1 VANELILRLGADS
14 SALSSGLRKSEVAIN
29 SFSGKTRATFTRL
42 STSIRGVADKA
53 ITPLTGIML
62 GGGLGVAVSAVG
74 DLSQSL
80 MYYGMSAKKSDKDT
94 AALRKSLHQMAMDT
108 GVDADQILAG
118 MSKIGEITGDF
129 GLGEKMGLNL
139 AKASKASQASI
150 EDLATVASSMN
161 VSFGWGAEQIQQAF
175 NSLIVQG
182 DAGSYTLKGFA
193 TEGKA
198 LLAAASSFGIKST
211 DQFASFGAYLQVM
224 NTSIKSE
231 AELTTSVS
239 ALFSELIGKQKEL
252 KKIGIKVFDAD
263 GSIKNFDVIMRELM
277 AATDGNIKKI
287 SPMFGESAR
296 KALIPI
302 MGEYKKG
309 WTTLESITTDGM
321 KAITN
326 TDELDK
332 RFTKTSNDFNT
343 NIGKMKASAVAFA
356 DENLSGP
363 IDTLSDSLKF
373 LSEHQEIVS
382 AGFKMIAVSVA
393 ALTAIKIGGFIGQ
406 IRGLAGDLTQ
416 IWKGGSTSSPTSA
429 AIDSVQKVF
438 VTNMSGG
445 FGGAS
450 DYYDD
455 LPSKLPMATSK
466 IDDKWTKNFSDLG
479 GGGGF
484 LKSTKNGVLRF
495 DKAFARVT
503 NKLFGNALGF
513 SALSIA
519 TGIAADKIMEAGGLL
534 LEYFDTRAK
543 TMEESKAHVDSLS
556 PSMKK
561 YGSSAEMYSKQID
574 AINLAIQEEETSFW
588 VNEDKLNKLFEERSR
603 AMKNMS
609 TSIKNRSSDENY
621 KKNLAAG
628 NGSQYLPNQN
638 IYINFDGLNAS
649 VKTTNGKA
657 PKVHSTKPLAGR
669 A

>member
-1 VANELILRLGADS
+1 MANELILRLGADS

-74 DLSQSL
+74 DLSEEL
-80 MYYGMSAKKSDKDT
+80 MYYGFSAKKSDAET
-94 AALRKSLHQMAMDT
+94 NALRQSLHQLALQT
-108 GVDADQILAG
+108 GVDANTILSG
-118 MSKIGEITGDF
+118 MSEIGEITGDF
-129 GLGEKMGLNL
+129 GLGEEMGLGL
-139 AKASKASQASI
+139 AKASKASRATI
-150 EDLATVASSMN
+150 DDLAVVASSMN
-161 VSFGWGAEQIQQAF
+161 TSFKWGADQIQKAF
-175 NSLIVQG
+175 NALIVQG
-182 DAGSYTLKGFA
+182 DAGSYTLKAFA

-198 LLAAASSFGIKST
+198 LLAAASSFGIQSA

-224 NTSIKSE
+224 NASIKSE

-239 ALFSELIGKQKEL
+239 SLFSELIQKNKEL
-252 KKIGIKVFDAD
+252 KKIGVNVFDAS
-263 GSIKNFDVIMRELM
+263 GNVREFDTIMRELM
-277 AATDGNIKKI
+277 EKTKGNIKTL
-287 SPMFGESAR
+287 SPLFGAAAQ
-296 KALIPI
+296 KALFPL
-302 MGEYKKG
+302 MTEYKNG
-309 WTTLESITTDGM
+309 WKTLDEITVSGM
-321 KAITN
+321 KAMNN
-326 TDELDK
+326 TDELDA
-332 RFTKTSNDFNT
+332 RFEKTADSFKT

-356 DENLSGP
+356 DSNLQEPVQMFS
-363 IDTLSDSLKF
+363 SALKF
-373 LSEHQEIVS
+373 LAEHQEIVS

-445 FGGAS
+445 FGGGS

-495 DKAFARVT
+495 DKAFAGVT
-503 NKLFGNALGF
+503 SKLFGNALGF
-513 SALSIA
+513 SALSVA